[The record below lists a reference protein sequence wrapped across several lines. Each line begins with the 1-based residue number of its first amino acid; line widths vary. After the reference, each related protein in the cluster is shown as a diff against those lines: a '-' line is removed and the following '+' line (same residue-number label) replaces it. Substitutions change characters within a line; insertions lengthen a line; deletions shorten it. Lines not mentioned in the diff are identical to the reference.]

1 MFFGVLTFA
10 EDAFAS
16 VGRAD
21 VTVTVTGVSA
31 TSALGNETVTGNAL
45 VVETGVVGT
54 TSLGN
59 ETATADATFAV
70 TGLSSTSSL
79 GNESVTAS
87 ALVAPQGAQ
96 GLGTAGSVNLS
107 GAAVSGVSGVGS
119 TGTLGDESVVGTAV
133 FSVSG
138 VSATTGLGNETV
150 SLPKTVEVTGVS
162 ATSEL
167 GNETVTG
174 TATVSPTGEE
184 ATSELG
190 NEIVSTGVSVAVD
203 VVGVFARGN
212 EDLGGALNAEY
223 FVPTDTGNPNLQV
236 RAFEAS
242 TTVSNDS
249 GSLGTISSAG
259 GSLTVSATDY
269 ENNLISAN
277 KPIIV
282 QTHENSGVPTSWAG
296 TRFAFHSNRV
306 GVFLSFRSL
315 SGTANV
321 TISKDGSLVTSLTVA
336 DNTTT
341 TQSYS
346 DDTSDPEYHIVSDI
360 PIVAHLS
367 ANASQDVDTRPL
379 FPSTDSALYG
389 IPSNNGLIVRDEGYN
404 SSSVNVSIEE
414 SDGTTSTQSLNTFSN
429 ISNTGAQFIGTA
441 YKITPPANTTINAS
455 SFADFDGGQ
464 KTSFIPEGCFANE
477 FYLPFAAEFVAFVG
491 AAGSNGETITV
502 FNSSGT
508 QLGTKT
514 LSGTANVTKAQIVA
528 SNATHSTLQSL
539 KETYQLT
546 AGTRI
551 VSTVPVGAF
560 VEDLS
565 NSDEENLL
573 GLRTTFGL
581 SFVLELNAVATPSG
595 VEATGE
601 LGNETVVTTSSVT
614 VVIEGDDLQ
623 ANTAVGN
630 ETVTGTA
637 TFIPTGQ
644 EATSGVGSPT
654 IIGAGIAGVQGQ
666 SVTGDLGDE
675 GVTGDANVS
684 ITTGVVGTTA
694 LGNEE
699 VIIPV
704 MATGVDATGSV
715 GNETVIGDCTV
726 VLTTGVEGTT
736 ELGNETV
743 AVSIVVSVNNDNI
756 IAVGVEG
763 SVTATGDS
771 NFTPTGEEAT
781 GSVGDEE
788 ISTSTTIAISG
799 IGVTA
804 LLGEETVLLAI
815 VVPVS
820 GVDATA
826 SLGGDET
833 VTANSVVIPTGAEAT
848 SGLGNETIELITPV
862 DVTGVEALGQV
873 LGETALSFILDA
885 NFSVTGLSITGNIG
899 NVLVYG
905 NIQADGFTSYSEVSV
920 SQTPNYNSVTGVF
933 PEYSNISVSQTPN
946 YSDATPDQNPDW
958 DEEAA

>member
-21 VTVTVTGVSA
+21 VTVTVAGVSA
-31 TSALGNETVTGNAL
+31 TSDLGNETVTGNAL
-45 VVETGVVGT
+45 VVETGVVGNT
-54 TSLGN
+54 ALGN

-190 NEIVSTGVSVAVD
+190 NEIVSTGVSVVVAVTGVEAKNNFNPEFGLTLD
-203 VVGVFARGN
+203 NTFGVRTAITSNFGGTNSTFAGEAQLPSSFSGGAECLFDMGGAFHGTFLGIAKISNVYNLRYRAGDGRSSVQTATAHNALKNVPISELSQFFDGGVHTLVWDIKPSSQGRIRLFIDGQLIIDESTSGALGVNGAGVFAGGN
-212 EDLGGALNAEY
+212 EGGWGQGFGNSVAGGQS
-223 FVPTDTGNPNLQV
+223 DTNLQNLT
-236 RAFEAS
+236 AWS
-242 TTVSNDS
+242 
-249 GSLGTISSAG
+249 GTITNG
-259 GSLTVSATDY
+259 LRHYQD
-269 ENNLISAN
+269 ELI
-277 KPIIV
+277 
-282 QTHENSGVPTSWAG
+282 
-296 TRFAFHSNRV
+296 
-306 GVFLSFRSL
+306 
-315 SGTANV
+315 
-321 TISKDGSLVTSLTVA
+321 DVTS
-336 DNTTT
+336 
-341 TQSYS
+341 
-346 DDTSDPEYHIVSDI
+346 VS
-360 PIVAHLS
+360 
-367 ANASQDVDTRPL
+367 
-379 FPSTDSALYG
+379 
-389 IPSNNGLIVRDEGYN
+389 
-404 SSSVNVSIEE
+404 
-414 SDGTTSTQSLNTFSN
+414 
-429 ISNTGAQFIGTA
+429 
-441 YKITPPANTTINAS
+441 
-455 SFADFDGGQ
+455 
-464 KTSFIPEGCFANE
+464 
-477 FYLPFAAEFVAFVG
+477 
-491 AAGSNGETITV
+491 
-502 FNSSGT
+502 
-508 QLGTKT
+508 
-514 LSGTANVTKAQIVA
+514 
-528 SNATHSTLQSL
+528 
-539 KETYQLT
+539 
-546 AGTRI
+546 
-551 VSTVPVGAF
+551 VST
-560 VEDLS
+560 
-565 NSDEENLL
+565 
-573 GLRTTFGL
+573 
-581 SFVLELNAVATPSG
+581 ELNAIATPSG

-614 VVIEGDDLQ
+614 VVIEGNNLQ

-704 MATGVDATGSV
+704 MATGVDDTGSV
-715 GNETVIGDCTV
+715 GNETVIGDSTV

-743 AVSIVVSVNNDNI
+743 AVSIVVSVNNNNI

-763 SVTATGDS
+763 SLTATGDS
-771 NFTPTGEEAT
+771 NFTPTGEEAI

-788 ISTSTTIAISG
+788 ISISTTIAISG
-799 IGVTA
+799 LGVTA
-804 LLGEETVLLAI
+804 SLGEETVLLAI

-820 GVDATA
+820 GEEATG
-826 SLGGDET
+826 SVGDET
-833 VTANSVVIPTGAEAT
+833 VTANSVVIPTGEEAT
-848 SGLGNETIELITPV
+848 SSLGNETIELITPV
-862 DVTGVEALGQV
+862 DVTGVEALAQV

-885 NFSVTGLSITGNIG
+885 NFSVTGLSTTGNIG

>member
-1 MFFGVLTFA
+1 MFFGVISFA

-16 VGRAD
+16 VGRTD
-21 VTVTVTGVSA
+21 VTVAVTGVSA
-31 TSALGNETVTGNAL
+31 TSALGNETVTASAL
-45 VVETGVVGT
+45 VTETGVVGT
-54 TSLGN
+54 TSLGS
-59 ETATADATFAV
+59 ETVTANATFAV

-79 GNESVTAS
+79 GNEGVTGS
-87 ALVAPQGAQ
+87 ALVAPSGSQGV
-96 GLGTAGSVNLS
+96 GNAGSANLT
-107 GAAVSGVSGVGS
+107 GAAVSGVSGVGG

-133 FSVSG
+133 FSVTG
-138 VSATTGLGNETV
+138 VAGTTSLGNETV
-150 SLPKTVEVTGVS
+150 SISKSVEVTGVS
-162 ATSEL
+162 ATSAL
-167 GNETVTG
+167 GSETVTAS
-174 TATVSPTGEE
+174 ATVSPTGVS
-184 ATSELG
+184 ATG
-190 NEIVSTGVSVAVD
+190 QVGDEIVNTGVAVVVD
-203 VVGVFARGN
+203 VVGVFARAN

-259 GSLTVSATDY
+259 GNLSVSASNY

-282 QTHENSGVPTSWAG
+282 QTTENSGVPTSWAG
-296 TRFAFHSNRV
+296 TRFAFHQSRV

-346 DDTSDPEYHIVSDI
+346 DDTSDPQYHIVSDV
-360 PIVAHLS
+360 PIIAHL
-367 ANASQDVDTRPL
+367 AADTGQTTDTRPL
-379 FPSTDSALYG
+379 FPSTGDALYG
-389 IPSNNGLIVRDEGYN
+389 IASNTGLLTRDEGY
-404 SSSVNVSIEE
+404 SSGATNVPYEE
-414 SDGTTSTQSLNTFSN
+414 SDGTTGNLSLNTFVN
-429 ISNTGAQFIGTA
+429 IPSAGSQFRGAATKIGPSTSLT
-441 YKITPPANTTINAS
+441 YNAS

-477 FYLPFAAEFVAFVG
+477 FYLPFNAEFIAFVG
-491 AAGSNGETITV
+491 AANSNGGTLTV

-514 LSGTANVTKAQIVA
+514 LSGTSNVTKAQIVA
-528 SNATHSTLQSL
+528 SNATGDNLAAL
-539 KETYQLT
+539 KESYQLD

-565 NSDEENLL
+565 TSDEENLL

-581 SFVLELNAVATPSG
+581 SFDLELNAIATPSG
-595 VEATGE
+595 VSATGAV
-601 LGNETVVTTSSVT
+601 GNETVATTSNVT

-637 TFIPTGQ
+637 LVIPTGAN
-644 EATSGVGSPT
+644 ATSNVGSPT
-654 IIGAGIAGVQGQ
+654 IIGAGISG
-666 SVTGDLGDE
+666 VTGQAVTGNLGDE
-675 GVTGDANVS
+675 SVTADANVS
-684 ITTGVVGTTA
+684 ITTGVVGTTQ

-715 GNETVIGDCTV
+715 GNETVVADSNV
-726 VLTTGVEGTT
+726 VPTGVEGTT
-736 ELGNETV
+736 QLGDETV
-743 AVSIVVSVNNDNI
+743 LLSIVVPVTNDNI
-756 IAVGVEG
+756 IAIGVEG
-763 SVTATGDS
+763 SLTATGTS
-771 NFTPTGEEAT
+771 NLTLTGEEAT

-788 ISTSTTIAISG
+788 VSIS
-799 IGVTA
+799 VTVA
-804 LLGEETVLLAI
+804 VTGQEV
-815 VVPVS
+815 
-820 GVDATA
+820 TA
-826 SLGGDET
+826 SLGDETVFLSTVVPVTGEEATTALGNET
-833 VTANSVVIPTGAEAT
+833 VTASSVVIPTGAEAT
-848 SGLGNETIELITPV
+848 SGLGDETIELITSV
-862 DVTGVEALGQV
+862 DVTGVSATGVV
-873 LGETALSFILDA
+873 LGGDNLTFALDA
-885 NFSVTGLSITGNIG
+885 VFSVTGLSITGNIA

-905 NIQADGFTSYSEVSV
+905 LVVPDQTTTYSEVTV
-920 SQTPNYNSVTGVF
+920 SQTPSYNNVTG
-933 PEYSNISVSQTPN
+933 NTAN
-946 YSDATPDQNPDW
+946 YSDVAISQNPSYSTATPSQNPDW